1 MGTRERPSDRG
12 RRRARDALNRVASDV
27 RGARLGAGLSLRDV
41 AAAVGIDHAW
51 LWRFERRQRDMTLD
65 DLSAVCQVP
74 GLDLTLRAY
83 PAGDA
88 LRDAAH
94 VRLLGRMHKR
104 LHPSLRWSTEV
115 PLPVPGDLR
124 AWDAMIR
131 GQGWQLAVEAE
142 TVIHDVQALER
153 KLTLKFRDGGADHV
167 ALLVADTRRN
177 REAIAS
183 APAAF
188 ADLPLRNRQVLR
200 NLEAGRDPG
209 ASGLVI
215 L

>member
-41 AAAVGIDHAW
+41 AAAAGIDHAW
-51 LWRFERRQRDMTLD
+51 LWRFERRQHDMTLD
-65 DLSAVCQVP
+65 DLSAVCQVL
-74 GLDLTLRAY
+74 GLDLALRAY

-94 VRLLGRMHKR
+94 VRLLGRLRTR

-115 PLPVPGDLR
+115 PLPAPGDLR

-131 GQGWQLAVEAE
+131 GPGWQLAVEAE

-167 ALLVADTRRN
+167 TLLVADTRRN